1 MSSRGVRIRSDS
13 LESLEEFQPNL
24 SAPPKSPITPR
35 SPHIFLSRV
44 DYFTRGEFTFSDKKR
59 NESKDGSKAKIQH
72 KQRIRHSHKGILFRN
87 NRKIFQHDKAY
98 QEPTTFG
105 TKYNITIFM

>member
-35 SPHIFLSRV
+35 SPHIFLSRI
-44 DYFTRGEFTFSDKKR
+44 DYFTRGEFTFAHEKKKQS
-59 NESKDGSKAKIQH
+59 ESKG
-72 KQRIRHSHKGILFRN
+72 KGT
-87 NRKIFQHDKAY
+87 A
-98 QEPTTFG
+98 
-105 TKYNITIFM
+105 